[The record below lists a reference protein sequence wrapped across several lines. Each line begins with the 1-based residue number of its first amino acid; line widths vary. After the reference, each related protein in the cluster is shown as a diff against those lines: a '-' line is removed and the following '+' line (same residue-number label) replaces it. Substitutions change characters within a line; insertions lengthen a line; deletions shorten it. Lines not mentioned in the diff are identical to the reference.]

1 MPASDSHGATVHG
14 EASSPIIFRCEDTG
28 ESVDVPS
35 SSLLARPDALR
46 ARIVRTDV
54 QSAWAG
60 PAASAVLVDVSART
74 YRFARYPPLSF
85 FVDTR
90 VVILL
95 GAFFLAACA
104 QVFFYFPCLSGF
116 TLVTPAGAPTVG
128 ALNPGYCVDNA
139 VLATL
144 AASPTD
150 AALKLVASKRIA
162 VTMQTFGVM
171 MLGAIAGRFGG
182 AAAAAL
188 YVAMVCVGA
197 PFQASSGGVGLA
209 MWNKGAI
216 VGVSGG
222 FFWGFIA
229 AALIMGRAMERGAGR
244 GTSWRSALW
253 LVPHMVCAE
262 LAIYACGLFWYPFSK
277 AILAGV
283 AVGNTPVLGCS
294 SNLGGEVSASKC
306 LYTIFNIM
314 MVPYLPGECFKMAL
328 VLALVPLTWWALLK
342 WQRWR
347 RGDPVTTIDEEEE
360 RAAEAS
366 DAAPKLEARNVD
378 ADARAA
384 RV

>member
-1 MPASDSHGATVHG
+1 MPASDSSGVSAPSD
-14 EASSPIIFRCEDTG
+14 ASIVFRCEDTG

-35 SSLLARPDALR
+35 TTLLARPDALR
-46 ARIVRTDV
+46 ARILRTDV

-60 PAASAVLVDVSART
+60 PNAASAVHVDVSART

-90 VVILL
+90 LVIVL
-95 GAFFLAACA
+95 GAFFLAGCA
-104 QVFFYFPCLSGF
+104 QVFFFFPCLSGF
-116 TLVTPAGAPTVG
+116 TLVMPSGAPTVG
-128 ALNPGYCVDNA
+128 ATNPGYCVDNS
-139 VLATL
+139 VLGTL
-144 AASPTD
+144 SSSP
-150 AALKLVASKRIA
+150 AESALKLVASKRIA

-171 MLGAIAGRFGG
+171 MLGAIAGRVGG

-188 YVAMVCVGA
+188 YVFMVCMGA

-244 GTSWRSALW
+244 GASWRSALW
-253 LVPHMVCAE
+253 LIPHMVCAE
-262 LAIYACGLFWYPFSK
+262 LAIYACGLFWYPFAK

-294 SNLGGEVSASKC
+294 SAAGGEVSANKC

-328 VLALVPLTWWALLK
+328 VLALVPLTWWALIK

-347 RGDPVTTIDEEEE
+347 RGDIVMAIDEEE
-360 RAAEAS
+360 AGAEEAGT
-366 DAAPKLEARNVD
+366 APKATEVRNGIEAK
-378 ADARAA
+378 
-384 RV
+384 